1 MTTREILEKAGP
13 AGWGGPGAAFV
24 TKADHEAGP
33 IQGRVHLQERLPCT
47 LDAGQAPGVR
57 TRRVRR
63 GLALSLVGTGV
74 TRISSMSE
82 DTQDQEVEP
91 TTPH

>member
-1 MTTREILEKAGP
+1 MATREILEKAGP

-24 TKADHEAGP
+24 TKADHEAGL
-33 IQGRVHLQERLPCT
+33 IQGRVRLQEKCPRT
-47 LDAGQAPGVR
+47 LEAGQAPGVR
-57 TRRVRR
+57 TRRAGRD
-63 GLALSLVGTGV
+63 LALSLVGTGV

-82 DTQDQEVEP
+82 DTQDQEVEL